1 MLLQVKDLNIE
12 FHTQE
17 ETIYAVNGI
26 DFSVIPGET
35 LGIVGESGSGKSV
48 ATQAI
53 LQLTPCPPGK
63 IKKGSINFKEN
74 DLLTLSDEEMNQ
86 IRGQDISMI
95 FQEPMTS
102 LNPVYTVE
110 NQISEILKLH
120 SPHYKNIDD
129 SDKVLSLLK
138 AVGIPSPESRLK
150 CYPHELSGGM
160 RQRVM
165 IAMAIACNPSL
176 LIADEPTTALDVTIQ
191 AQILDLMVDLNK
203 KTGTAIVL
211 ITHDL
216 GVIAEMA
223 QWVAVMYAGRV
234 VEQTN
239 VDILFEE
246 PLHPYTRGLIGSIP
260 VLGELKERL
269 DVIPGNVPN
278 LVDLPQGCT
287 FASRCEARVEHGL
300 DICRKKMPD
309 LITYKKGHEVRCW
322 LYQDHG
328 DHKAPMI

>member
-1 MLLQVKDLNIE
+1 LLLQVKDLNIE

-191 AQILDLMVDLNK
+191 AQILDLLYQLQRKSNM
-203 KTGTAIVL
+203 AMIL

-216 GVIAEMA
+216 GVVAETA
-223 QWVAVMYAGRV
+223 KRVIVMYGGKI
-234 VEQTN
+234 VETGP
-239 VDILFEE
+239 VDQIFNN
-246 PLHPYTRGLIGSIP
+246 PQHPYTQGLLESIP
-260 VLGELKERL
+260 SYQKNNRFDINKRLKTITGMVPTLKEKPKRCVFANRCKQKIPEC
-269 DVIPGNVPN
+269 DQVIPALSILKN
-278 LVDLPQGCT
+278 
-287 FASRCEARVEHGL
+287 
-300 DICRKKMPD
+300 
-309 LITYKKGHEVRCW
+309 
-322 LYQDHG
+322 DHYAACI
-328 DHKAPMI
+328 KCQ